1 MSPLPEF
8 KMPEAETSLRLAFF
22 LLQKRLANLVEVAID
37 GAQVKT
43 LEQVH
48 FQIREFLVESQCV
61 ACETSNGGWS
71 GTYLHSPSGGKI
83 RIHSTAGLGD
93 VVAQLVDGRTFRAE
107 SKKGTLMP
115 SASSQEYPLLR
126 EALGQLMTVAEVGE
140 TDVLAV
146 AVPHSVKFAALAE
159 RWRMAPLVLR
169 AGIQILTVDRTNK
182 VHGLIQASSTL
193 LGG

>member
-1 MSPLPEF
+1 MAPLPDS

-22 LLQKRLANLVEVAID
+22 LLQKRLATLVEVAID

-48 FQIREFLVESQCV
+48 FQITEFLAESS
-61 ACETSNGGWS
+61 TRGWS
-71 GTYLHSPSGGKI
+71 GTYLHAPSGGKI

-115 SASSQEYPLLR
+115 STSSQEYPLLR
-126 EALGQLMTVAEVGE
+126 EALGQLITVAEVGE

-146 AVPHSVKFAALAE
+146 AVPHSAKFAALAE
-159 RWRMAPLVLR
+159 RWRIAPLVLR
-169 AGIQILTVDRTNK
+169 AGIQILTVDRTNQ
-182 VHGLIQASSTL
+182 VHGLIQAR
-193 LGG
+193 GKNEDKD